1 MKRINNNQSHQTN
14 KTGETMITSN
24 HEYKITTNILCD
36 MLTVK
41 LNHNITRNLPIDVI
55 REIVSYTY
63 RYQQKVQQKRRFQ
76 FVLRDIENGT
86 MCVLRTLTVYEIFD
100 PENPLDVNYRRLDRW
115 RYWMYPYITD
125 YGYEGASRYITQLDI
140 IYTSKQ
146 LLKQHKRCKYQT
158 INDIAAHTEREYN
171 NLDEEYDINNNE
183 GDVFDQAQSFDYFF
197 LRK

>member
-1 MKRINNNQSHQTN
+1 M
-14 KTGETMITSN
+14 
-24 HEYKITTNILCD
+24 
-36 MLTVK
+36 
-41 LNHNITRNLPIDVI
+41 NHNITRNLPIDVI

-63 RYQQKVQQKRRFQ
+63 RFQQKVQQKRRFQ
-76 FVLRDIENGT
+76 SVLRDIEDGT
-86 MCVLRTLTVYEIFD
+86 MCVLRTISMYEILTRGD
-100 PENPLDVNYRRLDRW
+100 GLGVNYRRLDRW
-115 RYWMYPYITD
+115 KYWMYPYITD